1 MSTRYIFK
9 QLERFVILKS
19 NRLNHNSNYIK
30 LRIIENITNA
40 LLLSLT
46 VVTFIVF
53 IVLLFC
59 FPYFQNNYNDN
70 ITTQY
75 ARYVIITGSICFFL
89 F

>member
-19 NRLNHNSNYIK
+19 NRLNRNYNYIK

-46 VVTFIVF
+46 VVTSIVF

-59 FPYFQNNYNDN
+59 FPYFQNNYND
-70 ITTQY
+70 
-75 ARYVIITGSICFFL
+75 AIIT
-89 F
+89 